1 MPFNIGV
8 NRRWNRVVAVSR
20 VSLTSSGRGR
30 GRPRVPLERIARAA
44 LELVD
49 EGGPQALTM
58 RALAARLNSGV
69 AVLYRAVAG
78 RSDLIAVV
86 TDQVLGDADFSALG
100 AGDDASQPAGWEAV
114 CRATAVTLFE
124 TLAAHPGVAL
134 LLVEH
139 VPTGPNALALRER
152 VLSLLLANG
161 FSARDA
167 ARTYATLSRLVI
179 GFAAQLQAESETD
192 QERIRSVFSNLD
204 AGAFPA
210 TVAAADVL
218 PYQQLVDEFRT
229 ALDWLIVG
237 LSVERGRAAA

>member
-1 MPFNIGV
+1 MSP
-8 NRRWNRVVAVSR
+8 

-30 GRPRVPLERIARAA
+30 GRPRVPLERIAHAA

-69 AVLYRAVAG
+69 AVLYRAVPG

-86 TDQVLGDADFSALG
+86 IDQVLGDADFSALG
-100 AGDDASQPAGWEAV
+100 DGDASEPAGWEAV

-124 TLAAHPGVAL
+124 TLAAHPGVAS

-161 FSARDA
+161 FSASDA
-167 ARTYATLSRLVI
+167 ARTYATLARLVI

-192 QERIRSVFSNLD
+192 HEQIRSVFSDLD
-204 AGAFPA
+204 AATFPA

-229 ALDWLIVG
+229 ALDWLIAG
-237 LSVERGRAAA
+237 LSVERGRAVA